1 MDIYLTVNEVAGFL
15 GITVQGL
22 HKLCRE
28 QKFRTKFGTKHKI
41 YPEVFQQILTTKGIR
56 LESKKLLLTIHA
68 IKGGLGK
75 TTIAHCLGV
84 RASCYG
90 FKTLIIDLDKQANLS
105 ESFQL
110 FEDQGNLTIFDVFK
124 NIIRDK
130 NADFSVKEAIIEIS
144 DYLHVIPSDIE
155 VANFDL
161 EVLVSR
167 LPVHDLFEE
176 LLAEVIEDYDVI
188 LFDLPADFNSITLA
202 AHIFTK
208 KCLIPMELT
217 AFSEKGVKLTE
228 DHIARA
234 QKIGSCKIDF
244 ILQGNFFDQRK
255 ADAIDEIGALKLK
268 YGHNFSSVIIP
279 ISQPIKTNLGTGK
292 FLWSLPKSKA
302 PALVAF
308 ENILLNLL
316 KFSKKFVNSQP
327 NDLDLEIVKTQSTG
341 HILENEVPR
350 NA

>member
-1 MDIYLTVNEVAGFL
+1 MDIYLTVNEVANFL

-28 QKFRTKFGTKHKI
+28 QKFRTKYGTKHKI
-41 YPEVFQQILTTKGIR
+41 YPKVFRDILSLKGMK
-56 LESKKLLLTIHA
+56 LDSKKLLLTIHA

-105 ESFQL
+105 ESFQI
-110 FEDQGNLTIFDVFK
+110 FEDQGNMTIFDVFK

-130 NADFSVKEAIIEIS
+130 NSNFSVKEAIVKVS
-144 DYLHVIPSDIE
+144 DYLHIIPSDIE

-176 LLAEVIEDYDVI
+176 LLEEVIDEYDVI

-234 QKIGSCKIDF
+234 QKIGNSKIDF

-255 ADAIDEIGALKLK
+255 ADAIDEIGELKHK
-268 YGHNFSSVIIP
+268 YGDRFSSVIIP

-316 KFSKKFVNSQP
+316 NFEKKHMKPQPKTLEPHIISAANSHSKGV
-327 NDLDLEIVKTQSTG
+327 TQ
-341 HILENEVPR
+341 